1 MVITRERADKTLN
14 TYLHNYIITL
24 NDADFRTEFRD
35 VPRRGPLGLRHK
47 RGFNFHHL
55 GLINKAKIIVPRS
68 IDSVPHV
75 TANTR

>member
-1 MVITRERADKTLN
+1 MPT
-14 TYLHNYIITL
+14 
-24 NDADFRTEFRD
+24 FRTEFRD
-35 VPRRGPLGLRHK
+35 VPRRGPLGRRHK

-55 GLINKAKIIVPRS
+55 GLINKAKIIVTRS